1 MASVITQFF
10 NELSALNDWNVLA
23 LASTFSA
30 AYLYSMTGLLNLFNP
45 KNTAPT
51 DDWSLVWIPFAVAT
65 CNVLACV
72 LLVAYQLG
80 SWAVWMSSLV
90 NIGLF
95 LMGPV
100 SVQNTKKAS
109 VR

>member
-23 LASTFSA
+23 LASTISA

-51 DDWSLVWIPFAVAT
+51 EIGVWFGYHLLLPPAMFW
-65 CNVLACV
+65 LAYYW
-72 LLVAYQLG
+72 LPI
-80 SWAVWMSSLV
+80 SWDR
-90 NIGLF
+90 GLC
-95 LMGPV
+95 G
-100 SVQNTKKAS
+100 
-109 VR
+109 